1 MTEAVVIEESG
12 VRFGPFDRE
21 RLFQIEH
28 SDIHKR
34 AGKGIKTVEFIYLT
48 ERKNLLFVE
57 AKNTCPNILN
67 REESKAKHK
76 KYEDYY
82 TDITDKF
89 IDSVN
94 MFAATAMGRNG
105 KDLNIGS
112 QIVSSTY
119 GEIGFKL
126 ILVISEA
133 EEAWLSGPKA
143 ELESR
148 LLRLRKIWRADVL
161 VLNAEMAK
169 TLGIAKE
176 NFA

>member
-1 MTEAVVIEESG
+1 M
-12 VRFGPFDRE
+12 
-21 RLFQIEH
+21 
-28 SDIHKR
+28 
-34 AGKGIKTVEFIYLT
+34 
-48 ERKNLLFVE
+48 
-57 AKNTCPNILN
+57 N

-126 ILVISEA
+126 ILVVSEA